1 MDFQVNGVDV
11 GSNGSELK
19 LSAPTTVIV
28 TLKAA
33 AYLPEIPN
41 EAIRGK
47 PYDQKPY
54 WDVERARIGP
64 VDLDEVAGGVAEVH
78 LCRPVRQFVHPRE
91 ERVVVAKALL
101 TGAPVD
107 GVEVIDVQAHV
118 MELRRLG
125 VGADE

>member
-1 MDFQVNGVDV
+1 MEIERCPQRFAGLVD
-11 GSNGSELK
+11 GC
-19 LSAPTTVIV
+19 AQ
-28 TLKAA
+28 
-33 AYLPEIPN
+33 
-41 EAIRGK
+41 R
-47 PYDQKPY
+47 DQLFA
-54 WDVERARIGP
+54 DARVERVGVGP